1 MAVDKHIK
9 LSDEAAEIISN
20 IQIEKGLASW
30 NRALEFL
37 VMDYANNCDVAEKV
51 SKKVS
56 EDLSKVLTRIRLGT
70 TTADINSQVI
80 IELLNAM
87 IYQFNVEPMTTDY
100 VQTTA
105 VETSKKY
112 VRNKI
117 AKAKQNKDQ
126 KQHNREGLDE

>member
-1 MAVDKHIK
+1 MAVEKHIK
-9 LSDEAAEIISN
+9 LSDEAGQVVTRVQNERD
-20 IQIEKGLASW
+20 LSW
-30 NRALEFL
+30 NKALEYL
-37 VMDYANNCDVAEKV
+37 VMDYDRNCNVAEAV
-51 SKKVS
+51 SKRVTA
-56 EDLSKVLTRIRLGT
+56 DLNKILTRIRLGT

-80 IELLNAM
+80 IELLNAL

-105 VETSKKY
+105 VEISKKF

-126 KQHNREGLDE
+126 KKHDREGLDE

>member
-9 LSDEAAEIISN
+9 LSKEATEMVSKV
-20 IQIEKGLASW
+20 QSEKGYMSW
-30 NRALEFL
+30 NKALEFI
-37 VMDYANNCDVAEKV
+37 VMDYENNCNVAEKV
-51 SKKVS
+51 SKKVL
-56 EDLSKVLTRIRLGT
+56 EDLSKILTRIRLGT

-80 IELLNAM
+80 IELLNAI

-105 VETSKKY
+105 VETSKKH

-126 KQHNREGLDE
+126 KRHNKEGIDE